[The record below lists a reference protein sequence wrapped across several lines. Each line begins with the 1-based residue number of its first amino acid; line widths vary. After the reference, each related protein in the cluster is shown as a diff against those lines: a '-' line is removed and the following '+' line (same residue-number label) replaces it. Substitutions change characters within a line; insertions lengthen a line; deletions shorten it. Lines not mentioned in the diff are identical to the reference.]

1 MRSGRVTPVEI
12 LVIIAVVGVLGGLLL
27 PAGGSRPPLTDK
39 ELDLE
44 SWQPGPEHALVPPDS
59 IRVQDA
65 ELDGLWTD
73 RIGWLHLDIE
83 KMPDGR
89 YSVSFLSHARCGHSG
104 SVQLERYA
112 KYEDGVVQLDR
123 PVRELNGTTYTKLF
137 SVRANGEVYLLPAPR
152 VNEFDVGL
160 ESLYRGVLARAWEQ

>member
-1 MRSGRVTPVEI
+1 MRSGRVTPVEF
-12 LVIIAVVGVLGGLLL
+12 LVIIAVFGVLGGLLL
-27 PAGGSRPPLTDK
+27 PAGGSRPPLADK
-39 ELDLE
+39 ELKLE
-44 SWQPGPEHALVPPDS
+44 NWQPGPEHAMVPPDS

-83 KMPDGR
+83 KMADGR
-89 YSVSFLSHARCGHSG
+89 YSVSFLSRARCGHSG

-112 KYEDGVVQLDR
+112 EYQDGVVHLDR
-123 PVRELNGTTYTKLF
+123 PVRELNGTTYAHLY

-152 VNEFDVGL
+152 VNEFDVEL
-160 ESLYRGVLARAWEQ
+160 ESLYGVLARAWKE